1 MTFMPVEL
9 YARPTHTAVPLVMG
23 GQNLLCVACAGQ
35 LKMLLVQNMS
45 NYSDQNREIPA
56 ITHHKPLRS
65 HFRNVCC
72 VFYARTAIAAV
83 NHWHAGVS
91 CSIISREYTELTE
104 EATMETDL
112 TEVATMEEEDGDNHP
127 KIRNPPQLW
136 PQRRRRS
143 KSDTF
148 GFRSNVL
155 CRLRLARSG
164 KRSLKDPSKRAFFF
178 IEFFKFTA
186 RLPFCFFYLSFS

>member
-1 MTFMPVEL
+1 
-9 YARPTHTAVPLVMG
+9 
-23 GQNLLCVACAGQ
+23 
-35 LKMLLVQNMS
+35 
-45 NYSDQNREIPA
+45 
-56 ITHHKPLRS
+56 
-65 HFRNVCC
+65 
-72 VFYARTAIAAV
+72 
-83 NHWHAGVS
+83 
-91 CSIISREYTELTE
+91 
-104 EATMETDL
+104 METDR

-164 KRSLKDPSKRAFFF
+164 KRSLKDPSKLAF
-178 IEFFKFTA
+178 
-186 RLPFCFFYLSFS
+186 SH